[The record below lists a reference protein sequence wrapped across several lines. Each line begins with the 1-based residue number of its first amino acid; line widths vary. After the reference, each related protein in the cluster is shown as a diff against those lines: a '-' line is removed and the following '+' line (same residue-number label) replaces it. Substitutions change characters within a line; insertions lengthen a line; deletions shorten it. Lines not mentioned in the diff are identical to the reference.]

1 MKTLKVIAIGILF
14 AATSSIQAQV
24 SVSLNIGTRP
34 VWAPAQGYAAVD
46 FYYVPEVQAYYDTHA
61 SVFVYLNGNNWV
73 RSRYLPNH
81 YRNVN
86 LNHCHKVALSGYRGY
101 RPYEHYSNHRA
112 QQRVVYVD
120 RDHDRYDKYD
130 CRDDYKEYKKGKYK
144 KYNKY
149 NRRD

>member
-1 MKTLKVIAIGILF
+1 MKAIKVIAIGMLF
-14 AATSSIQAQV
+14 AATSAIQAQV

-34 VWAPAQGYAAVD
+34 VWAPAAGYAAVD

-73 RSRYLPNH
+73 RSRYLPTH

-101 RPYEHYSNHRA
+101 RPYEYYDNHRGP
-112 QQRVVYVD
+112 QRVVYVEKK
-120 RDHDRYDKYD
+120 HHHYDRYDRYNRYD
-130 CRDDYKEYKKGKYK
+130 DDDDYKKGKNK
-144 KYNKY
+144 KYYK
-149 NRRD
+149 R